1 MEHLYDKL
9 REYAK
14 GDDYPLHM
22 PGHKRRTFG
31 VLPEDLFSMDITEI
45 PDFDDLHAPEG
56 VLKELEERVA
66 KLYGADESFVLVNG
80 STCGILS
87 ALSCALPEGGHLLM
101 ARNCHKSAYH
111 AAYLRKFRLTYL
123 MPPVLAGFGICD
135 GISPKQVEEAL
146 AKDPTIQAV
155 LIVSPTY
162 EGRISPIREIAEVV
176 HGHGKIL
183 IVDEA
188 HGAHLGLT
196 RRPAV
201 EANGVG
207 NAAGSRDV
215 DEANG
220 VGNAAGS
227 RDVDEANGVGNVAG
241 SRGAVPE
248 GAAWHENS
256 CRAGADLVI
265 HSVHKTLPAMTQTA
279 LLHVNG
285 DRVDR
290 ERLRRF
296 LRIYQSSS
304 PSYVLMASVDN
315 AIAMIEQDG
324 ERLFHEFYE
333 NFTRMTDALS
343 ACKHFKILAV
353 KREVGLGQGGDSAN
367 QGFASDTSLVA
378 LCKESSLTA
387 VTSQDIGKLLIHA
400 GDSGLTG
407 QQIYDTLHEKY
418 HLQLE
423 MAAGEYCLAM
433 FTIGDTAE
441 GFERTTKALLEMD
454 RAVETCFGT
463 QSSAPATSQSKLA
476 DIIGQAEAG
485 QSKLADITSQA
496 GTSDHASAAPT
507 SQAGTSPS
515 TQPRNE
521 QDASLNPDIIMS
533 LNEAW
538 DAPYEEVP
546 LSACEGHV
554 AAEFVNLYPPG
565 TPIVAPGEA
574 FTKKIQEDIL
584 RAQAQG
590 LSLRGVSK
598 AGTVRVI
605 INS

>member
-1 MEHLYDKL
+1 MEQLYDKL

-31 VLPEDLFSMDITEI
+31 ALPESLFSMDITEI

-111 AAYLRKFRLTYL
+111 AAYLRKLRLTYL
-123 MPPVLAGFGICD
+123 MPPVLAGFGICE

-220 VGNAAGS
+220 VGNA
-227 RDVDEANGVGNVAG
+227 AG

-353 KREVGLGQGGDSAN
+353 KREAGLGILAVKREVGLGILAVKREVGLGKGSDFADG
-367 QGFASDTSLVA
+367 GFASDTSLVA

-407 QQIYDTLHEKY
+407 QQIYDTLREKY

-454 RAVETCFGT
+454 RAVETRIGT
-463 QSSAPATSQSKLA
+463 EADAPVLHSS
-476 DIIGQAEAG
+476 
-485 QSKLADITSQA
+485 
-496 GTSDHASAAPT
+496 
-507 SQAGTSPS
+507 
-515 TQPRNE
+515 
-521 QDASLNPDIIMS
+521 NPDIIMS

-546 LSACEGHV
+546 LSTSEGHV

>member
-31 VLPEDLFSMDITEI
+31 ALPESLFSMDITEI

-111 AAYLRKFRLTYL
+111 AAYLRKLRLTYL
-123 MPPVLAGFGICD
+123 MPPVLAGFGICE

-146 AKDPTIQAV
+146 TKDPSIQAV

-201 EANGVG
+201 EANGVR

-220 VGNAAGS
+220 VGNA
-227 RDVDEANGVGNVAG
+227 AG

-265 HSVHKTLPAMTQTA
+265 HSVHKTLLAMTQTA

-407 QQIYDTLHEKY
+407 QQIYDTLREKY

-441 GFERTTKALLEMD
+441 GFERTTQALLEMD
-454 RAVETCFGT
+454 RAVETRIGT
-463 QSSAPATSQSKLA
+463 EADAPVLHSS
-476 DIIGQAEAG
+476 
-485 QSKLADITSQA
+485 
-496 GTSDHASAAPT
+496 
-507 SQAGTSPS
+507 
-515 TQPRNE
+515 
-521 QDASLNPDIIMS
+521 NPDIIMS

-538 DAPYEEVP
+538 DAPYEEVS
-546 LSACEGHV
+546 LSTCEGHV

-584 RAQAQG
+584 CAQAQG
-590 LSLRGVSK
+590 LSLRGVSR

>member
-1 MEHLYDKL
+1 MYDKL

-31 VLPEDLFSMDITEI
+31 ALPESLFSMDITEI

-66 KLYGADESFVLVNG
+66 KLYGADESFVLANG

-111 AAYLRKFRLTYL
+111 AAYLRKLRLTYL
-123 MPPVLAGFGICD
+123 MPPRLAGFGICD

-188 HGAHLGLT
+188 HGAHLGLGKDPG
-196 RRPAV
+196 PAAKRYCEL
-201 EANGVG
+201 EAATIAGTQ
-207 NAAGSRDV
+207 AAIA
-215 DEANG
+215 ETQATMAETQ
-220 VGNAAGS
+220 AAM
-227 RDVDEANGVGNVAG
+227 AG
-241 SRGAVPE
+241 TQATVWP
-248 GAAWHENS
+248 ENS
-256 CRAGADLVI
+256 CQAGADLVI

-285 DRVDR
+285 DRVDC

-333 NFTRMTDALS
+333 NFTRMTKALG
-343 ACKHFKILAV
+343 ACKHLRILAV
-353 KREVGLGQGGDSAN
+353 QDDSPTADPSTVQTGQEER
-367 QGFASDTSLVA
+367 LVF
-378 LCKESSLTA
+378 
-387 VTSQDIGKLLIHA
+387 QDLGKLLIHA

-407 QQIYDTLHEKY
+407 QQIYDILREKY

-423 MAAGEYCLAM
+423 MADGEYCLAM
-433 FTIGDTAE
+433 FTVGDTPE
-441 GFERTTKALLEMD
+441 GYERTTKALLD
-454 RAVETCFGT
+454 LDHSLQRHGT
-463 QSSAPATSQSKLA
+463 TSQ
-476 DIIGQAEAG
+476 DG
-485 QSKLADITSQA
+485 
-496 GTSDHASAAPT
+496 
-507 SQAGTSPS
+507 PS
-515 TQPRNE
+515 TARSVLVQN
-521 QDASLNPDIIMS
+521 DCAAKWTTNPVPIVH
-533 LNEAW
+533 LGLREAW
-538 DAPYEEVP
+538 DAPFEEIS
-546 LSACEGHV
+546 LEDCEGRI
-554 AAEFVNLYPPG
+554 AAEFVHLYPPG

-574 FTKKIQEDIL
+574 FTKEIKEDL
-584 RAQAQG
+584 KRALSQG
-590 LSLRGVSK
+590 LCTRGIFDADK
-598 AGTVRVI
+598 VRVI
-605 INS
+605 K

>member
-1 MEHLYDKL
+1 MYDKL

-31 VLPEDLFSMDITEI
+31 ALPESLFSMDITEI

-111 AAYLRKFRLTYL
+111 AAYLRKLQLTYL

-196 RRPAV
+196 RRPAD
-201 EANGVG
+201 EANGVE
-207 NAAGSRDV
+207 NAAGSRDA

-227 RDVDEANGVGNVAG
+227 RDVDEANGVENAAG

-256 CRAGADLVI
+256 CQAGADLVI

-343 ACKHFKILAV
+343 ACKHFKILAMKREAGLGILAV
-353 KREVGLGQGGDSAN
+353 KREVGLGKGSDFADG
-367 QGFASDTSLVA
+367 GFASDTSLVA

-407 QQIYDTLHEKY
+407 QQIYDTLREKY

-454 RAVETCFGT
+454 RAVETCIGT
-463 QSSAPATSQSKLA
+463 EADAPVLHSS
-476 DIIGQAEAG
+476 
-485 QSKLADITSQA
+485 
-496 GTSDHASAAPT
+496 
-507 SQAGTSPS
+507 
-515 TQPRNE
+515 
-521 QDASLNPDIIMS
+521 NPDIILS

-590 LSLRGVSK
+590 LSLRGVSR

-605 INS
+605 K

>member
-1 MEHLYDKL
+1 MYDKL

-31 VLPEDLFSMDITEI
+31 ALPESLFSMDITEI

-111 AAYLRKFRLTYL
+111 AAYLRKLRLTYL
-123 MPPVLAGFGICD
+123 MPPVLAGFGICE

-220 VGNAAGS
+220 VGNA
-227 RDVDEANGVGNVAG
+227 AG

-353 KREVGLGQGGDSAN
+353 KREAGLGILAVKREVGLGKGSDFADG
-367 QGFASDTSLVA
+367 GFASDTSLVA

-407 QQIYDTLHEKY
+407 QQIYDTLREKY

-454 RAVETCFGT
+454 RAVETRIGT
-463 QSSAPATSQSKLA
+463 EADAPVLHSS
-476 DIIGQAEAG
+476 
-485 QSKLADITSQA
+485 
-496 GTSDHASAAPT
+496 
-507 SQAGTSPS
+507 
-515 TQPRNE
+515 
-521 QDASLNPDIIMS
+521 NPDIIMS

>member
-1 MEHLYDKL
+1 MYDKL

-31 VLPEDLFSMDITEI
+31 ALPESLFSMDITEI

-111 AAYLRKFRLTYL
+111 AAYLRKLRLTYL
-123 MPPVLAGFGICD
+123 MPPVLAGFGICE

-146 AKDPTIQAV
+146 ARDPTIQAV

-227 RDVDEANGVGNVAG
+227 R
-241 SRGAVPE
+241 GAVPE

-285 DRVDR
+285 ERVDR

-343 ACKHFKILAV
+343 ACKHFKILAA
-353 KREVGLGQGGDSAN
+353 KREVG
-367 QGFASDTSLVA
+367 
-378 LCKESSLTA
+378 
-387 VTSQDIGKLLIHA
+387 QDLGKLLIHA

-407 QQIYDTLHEKY
+407 QQIYDTLREKY

-454 RAVETCFGT
+454 RAVETRIGT
-463 QSSAPATSQSKLA
+463 EADAPVLHSS
-476 DIIGQAEAG
+476 
-485 QSKLADITSQA
+485 
-496 GTSDHASAAPT
+496 
-507 SQAGTSPS
+507 
-515 TQPRNE
+515 
-521 QDASLNPDIIMS
+521 NPDIIMS

>member
-1 MEHLYDKL
+1 MYDKL

-31 VLPEDLFSMDITEI
+31 ALPESLFSMDITEI

-111 AAYLRKFRLTYL
+111 AAYLRKLRLTYL

-162 EGRISPIREIAEVV
+162 EGRISPVREIAEVV

-188 HGAHLGLT
+188 HGAHLL
-196 RRPAV
+196 
-201 EANGVG
+201 
-207 NAAGSRDV
+207 SR
-215 DEANG
+215 
-220 VGNAAGS
+220 
-227 RDVDEANGVGNVAG
+227 
-241 SRGAVPE
+241 
-248 GAAWHENS
+248 NS
-256 CRAGADLVI
+256 CQAGADLVI

-343 ACKHFKILAV
+343 TCKHFKILAMKREAGLGILAV
-353 KREVGLGQGGDSAN
+353 KREVGLGKGSDFADG
-367 QGFASDTSLVA
+367 GFASDTSLVA

-407 QQIYDTLHEKY
+407 QQIYDTLREKY

-441 GFERTTKALLEMD
+441 GFERTTQALLEMD
-454 RAVETCFGT
+454 RAVETRIGT
-463 QSSAPATSQSKLA
+463 EADAPVLHSS
-476 DIIGQAEAG
+476 
-485 QSKLADITSQA
+485 
-496 GTSDHASAAPT
+496 
-507 SQAGTSPS
+507 
-515 TQPRNE
+515 
-521 QDASLNPDIIMS
+521 NPDIIMS

-590 LSLRGVSK
+590 LSLRGVSR

>member
-1 MEHLYDKL
+1 MEQLYDKL

-31 VLPEDLFSMDITEI
+31 ALPESLFSMDITEI

-111 AAYLRKFRLTYL
+111 AAYLRKLRLTYL

-220 VGNAAGS
+220 VGNA
-227 RDVDEANGVGNVAG
+227 AG

-353 KREVGLGQGGDSAN
+353 KREAGLGILAVKREVGLGILAVKREVGLGKGSDFADG
-367 QGFASDTSLVA
+367 GFASDTSLVA

-407 QQIYDTLHEKY
+407 QQIYDTLREKY

-454 RAVETCFGT
+454 RAVETRIGT
-463 QSSAPATSQSKLA
+463 EADAPVLHSS
-476 DIIGQAEAG
+476 
-485 QSKLADITSQA
+485 
-496 GTSDHASAAPT
+496 
-507 SQAGTSPS
+507 
-515 TQPRNE
+515 
-521 QDASLNPDIIMS
+521 NPDIIMS

>member
-1 MEHLYDKL
+1 MEQLYDKL

-31 VLPEDLFSMDITEI
+31 ALPESLFSMDITEI

-111 AAYLRKFRLTYL
+111 AAYLRKLRLTYL
-123 MPPVLAGFGICD
+123 MPPVLAGFGICE

-188 HGAHLGLT
+188 HGAHLGMVK
-196 RRPAV
+196 ASV
-201 EANGVG
+201 DNANDAE
-207 NAAGSRDV
+207 NATGSKDAGF
-215 DEANG
+215 G
-220 VGNAAGS
+220 GS
-227 RDVDEANGVGNVAG
+227 M
-241 SRGAVPE
+241 
-248 GAAWHENS
+248 WHENS

-324 ERLFHEFYE
+324 ERIFHEFYE

-367 QGFASDTSLVA
+367 QDFASDTSLVA
-378 LCKESSLTA
+378 LCMESSLTA
-387 VTSQDIGKLLIHA
+387 TTSQDLGKLLIHA

-407 QQIYDTLHEKY
+407 QQIYDTLREKY

-433 FTIGDTAE
+433 FTIGDTTE
-441 GFERTTKALLEMD
+441 GYERTTKALLEMD
-454 RAVETCFGT
+454 RAVETCLGT

-476 DIIGQAEAG
+476 DI
-485 QSKLADITSQA
+485 
-496 GTSDHASAAPT
+496 T

-515 TQPRNE
+515 DHASAASTSQAGTSPNTQPRNE

-538 DAPYEEVP
+538 DAPYEGVP
-546 LSACEGHV
+546 LSACEGRI

-590 LSLRGVSK
+590 LSLRGVSR

>member
-31 VLPEDLFSMDITEI
+31 ALPESLFSMDITEI

-56 VLKELEERVA
+56 VLKALEERVA

-111 AAYLRKFRLTYL
+111 AAYLRKLRLTYL
-123 MPPVLAGFGICD
+123 MPPVLPGFGICD

-146 AKDPTIQAV
+146 AKDPTIQAI

-162 EGRISPIREIAEVV
+162 EGRISPVREIAEVV
-176 HGHGKIL
+176 HAHGKIL

-188 HGAHLGLT
+188 HGAHLL
-196 RRPAV
+196 
-201 EANGVG
+201 
-207 NAAGSRDV
+207 SK
-215 DEANG
+215 
-220 VGNAAGS
+220 
-227 RDVDEANGVGNVAG
+227 
-241 SRGAVPE
+241 
-248 GAAWHENS
+248 NS
-256 CRAGADLVI
+256 CQAGADLVI

-324 ERLFHEFYE
+324 ERLFQEFYE
-333 NFTRMTDALS
+333 NFTRMTNALS
-343 ACKHFKILAV
+343 ACKHFRFLAV
-353 KREVGLGQGGDSAN
+353 KRE
-367 QGFASDTSLVA
+367 ASNADLVA
-378 LCKESSLTA
+378 
-387 VTSQDIGKLLIHA
+387 QDLGKLLIHA

-407 QQIYDTLHEKY
+407 QQIYDTLREKY

-441 GFERTTKALLEMD
+441 GYERTTQALLEMD
-454 RAVETCFGT
+454 RAVETRIDA
-463 QSSAPATSQSKLA
+463 QSSASATSQSKLA
-476 DIIGQAEAG
+476 DTPG
-485 QSKLADITSQA
+485 
-496 GTSDHASAAPT
+496 
-507 SQAGTSPS
+507 QAGTSPS
-515 TQPRNE
+515 DQSCNK
-521 QDASLNPDIIMS
+521 QDAQAQPEIILS

-546 LSACEGHV
+546 LSTCEGRI

-574 FTKKIQEDIL
+574 FTKKIKEDIL

-605 INS
+605 I

>member
-1 MEHLYDKL
+1 MYDKL

-31 VLPEDLFSMDITEI
+31 ALPESLFSMDITEI

-111 AAYLRKFRLTYL
+111 AAYLRKLRLTYL
-123 MPPVLAGFGICD
+123 MPPVLAGFGICE

-220 VGNAAGS
+220 VGNA
-227 RDVDEANGVGNVAG
+227 AG

-353 KREVGLGQGGDSAN
+353 KREAGLGILAVKREVGLGILAVKREVGLGKGSDFADG
-367 QGFASDTSLVA
+367 GFASDTSLVA

-407 QQIYDTLHEKY
+407 QQIYDTLREKY

-454 RAVETCFGT
+454 RAVETRIGT
-463 QSSAPATSQSKLA
+463 EADAPVLHSS
-476 DIIGQAEAG
+476 
-485 QSKLADITSQA
+485 
-496 GTSDHASAAPT
+496 
-507 SQAGTSPS
+507 
-515 TQPRNE
+515 
-521 QDASLNPDIIMS
+521 NPDIIMS

>member
-1 MEHLYDKL
+1 MEQLYDKL

-31 VLPEDLFSMDITEI
+31 ALPESLFSMDITEI
-45 PDFDDLHAPEG
+45 PDFDDLHAPKG

-111 AAYLRKFRLTYL
+111 AAYLRKLRLTYL
-123 MPPVLAGFGICD
+123 MPPVLAGFGICE

-188 HGAHLGLT
+188 HGAHLL
-196 RRPAV
+196 
-201 EANGVG
+201 
-207 NAAGSRDV
+207 SR
-215 DEANG
+215 
-220 VGNAAGS
+220 
-227 RDVDEANGVGNVAG
+227 
-241 SRGAVPE
+241 
-248 GAAWHENS
+248 NS
-256 CRAGADLVI
+256 CQAGADLVI

-285 DRVDR
+285 ERVDR

-343 ACKHFKILAV
+343 ACKHFKILAA
-353 KREVGLGQGGDSAN
+353 KREVG
-367 QGFASDTSLVA
+367 
-378 LCKESSLTA
+378 
-387 VTSQDIGKLLIHA
+387 QDLGKLLIHA

-407 QQIYDTLHEKY
+407 QQIYDTLREKY

-454 RAVETCFGT
+454 RAVETRIGT
-463 QSSAPATSQSKLA
+463 EADAPVLHSS
-476 DIIGQAEAG
+476 
-485 QSKLADITSQA
+485 
-496 GTSDHASAAPT
+496 
-507 SQAGTSPS
+507 
-515 TQPRNE
+515 
-521 QDASLNPDIIMS
+521 NPDIIMS

-605 INS
+605 I

>member
-1 MEHLYDKL
+1 MYDKL

-31 VLPEDLFSMDITEI
+31 VLPESLFSMDITEI

-111 AAYLRKFRLTYL
+111 AAYLRNLRLTYL

-162 EGRISPIREIAEVV
+162 EGRISPVREIAEVV
-176 HGHGKIL
+176 HAHGKIL

-220 VGNAAGS
+220 VGNA
-227 RDVDEANGVGNVAG
+227 AG

-343 ACKHFKILAV
+343 ACKHFKILAMKREAGLGILAV
-353 KREVGLGQGGDSAN
+353 KREVGLGKDSDFADG
-367 QGFASDTSLVA
+367 GFASDTSLVA

-387 VTSQDIGKLLIHA
+387 VTPQDIGKLLIHA
-400 GDSGLTG
+400 GDSSLTG

-423 MAAGEYCLAM
+423 LAAGEYCLAM

-454 RAVETCFGT
+454 RAVETRIGT
-463 QSSAPATSQSKLA
+463 EADAPVIHSS
-476 DIIGQAEAG
+476 
-485 QSKLADITSQA
+485 
-496 GTSDHASAAPT
+496 
-507 SQAGTSPS
+507 
-515 TQPRNE
+515 
-521 QDASLNPDIIMS
+521 NPDIIMS

-584 RAQAQG
+584 RAKAQG
-590 LSLRGVSK
+590 LSLRGVSR